1 MRCVSHNFKSL
12 GKFLLQSL
20 ESRYHAA
27 YELLQRRDSQAVK
40 LREWLPKIA
49 IISLK
54 AMPYDQRRL
63 KLRHLRAIIAGL
75 V

>member
-1 MRCVSHNFKSL
+1 MLRMSYYNEETLKKL
-12 GKFLLQSL
+12 
-20 ESRYHAA
+20 R
-27 YELLQRRDSQAVK
+27 AVK